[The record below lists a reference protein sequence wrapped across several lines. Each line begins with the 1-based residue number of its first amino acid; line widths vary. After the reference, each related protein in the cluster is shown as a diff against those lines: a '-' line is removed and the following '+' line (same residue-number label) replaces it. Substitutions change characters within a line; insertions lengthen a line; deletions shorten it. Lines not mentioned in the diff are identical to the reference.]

1 MKNFKKILF
10 SFILICTFFCFS
22 KNIRALPSQR
32 DVINS
37 FSESNKKTCT
47 YRLEYPFKIDNN
59 ENTKYAYSLYI
70 DYISKKVFGNDKD
83 VFSLYEQQYATK
95 NSFGTLTTGVVSEL
109 SFKLIYA
116 YLNNNSQYSLYTISG
131 MQNNE
136 ETLDFEGYNSFDF
149 DMNKCPDLVAFSFN
163 SSSDL
168 FGNHYNGAIYPY
180 FIDLSTNANNIDNI
194 SIEAFK
200 NEFVLSSTRQDFTLL
215 FMSDEYKR
223 IAGGI
228 AYVNYAYNP
237 SFTGILPEKNIDPIV
252 EKYLK
257 IPNFKSSLDELNK
270 GIDSISNKNNIG
282 NDTINNQSAII
293 NELVASIT
301 NLDEIPSD
309 LKILKNFNS
318 VKIGNT
324 VGLRNILNSFLE
336 GTGEKAGSWF
346 EKYMQDSKAK
356 YVDALIMV
364 LEMIENNDDIK
375 NLVNFSDKIN
385 ESYKDYNYCLKDK
398 HTAENCIEECK
409 AYYTLRAEY
418 ECSEKSSGSNYN
430 ACISSYPNPSV
441 LCKNKSASDIQ
452 SEIASTQNDVEESIK
467 DSISKKIVELYENQ
481 GIDIGNND
489 LCSILL
495 GDGKDDGL
503 YFYIRLV
510 LNLIRIAGPILV
522 VLLTAFD
529 GMKVITSFKGDE
541 NKKFWNHLKIRLICL
556 VILILVPTIINYIVN
571 LFIDSCPIN
580 V

>member
-22 KNIRALPSQR
+22 KNVLA
-32 DVINS
+32 DT
-37 FSESNKKTCT
+37 TCT
-47 YRLEYPFKIDNN
+47 YTIYSPFDSKENNYIKATQYSYMNYFYRRVLNQSLNDFNNYNNNIKKTINTLFDSNLTDVNEIHLELVYKKTALFGHLVNIKAYNSSGKSIAERDIGGYSHKSSLQENATSCPIIAISEKNQGLYNIKQYDFKNN
-59 ENTKYAYSLYI
+59 DANE
-70 DYISKKVFGNDKD
+70 
-83 VFSLYEQQYATK
+83 
-95 NSFGTLTTGVVSEL
+95 
-109 SFKLIYA
+109 LIYSI
-116 YLNNNSQYSLYTISG
+116 LT
-131 MQNNE
+131 
-136 ETLDFEGYNSFDF
+136 DDFFEGNMPVIFMNDELKLATGGIMYVNQAYN
-149 DMNKCPDLVAFSFN
+149 VYFN
-163 SSSDL
+163 DV
-168 FGNHYNGAIYPY
+168 H
-180 FIDLSTNANNIDNI
+180 
-194 SIEAFK
+194 
-200 NEFVLSSTRQDFTLL
+200 
-215 FMSDEYKR
+215 DEY
-223 IAGGI
+223 
-228 AYVNYAYNP
+228 
-237 SFTGILPEKNIDPIV
+237 NIDPIV
-252 EKYLK
+252 EKYLR

-418 ECSEKSSGSNYN
+418 ECLEKSSGSNYN

-481 GIDIGNND
+481 GINIGDND
-489 LCSILL
+489 FCSILL
-495 GDGKDDGL
+495 GEGKNDGL
-503 YFYIRLV
+503 YPYIRLV

-571 LFIDSCPIN
+571 LFISSCPIN